1 MGRPLSLILKDE
13 AEKAKSRERK
23 DFLLDCFLEADRLEC
38 VVRAQAKQIQA
49 LEDERARLLDSMR
62 TAQAQL
68 IDMSERL
75 GVEIEGAVIRYTV
88 GPRPILV
95 DQPHD

>member
-1 MGRPLSLILKDE
+1 MTKPLSLILKDE

-49 LEDERARLLDSMR
+49 LEGERARLIEL
-62 TAQAQL
+62 
-68 IDMSERL
+68 SEKL
-75 GVEIEGAVIRYTV
+75 GVEIEGATIRYAP

-95 DQPHD
+95 EQPND